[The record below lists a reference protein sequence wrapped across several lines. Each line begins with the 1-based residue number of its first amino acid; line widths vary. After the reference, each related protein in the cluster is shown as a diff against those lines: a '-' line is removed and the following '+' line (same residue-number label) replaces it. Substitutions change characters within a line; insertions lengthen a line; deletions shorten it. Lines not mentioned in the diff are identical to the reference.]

1 MTVAV
6 EMADEMMGGD
16 GDISIRLESWPGV
29 LQMVVWLEPYRNFK
43 VPLDM
48 PTAKTES
55 QLPINDC
62 SVLLHLLRTQILKVL
77 AIIR

>member
-29 LQMVVWLEPYRNFK
+29 L
-43 VPLDM
+43 
-48 PTAKTES
+48 
-55 QLPINDC
+55 
-62 SVLLHLLRTQILKVL
+62 
-77 AIIR
+77 